1 MLTTKKDDRPLMLT
15 TKKDDRPLMFTYKED
30 ECGPHSKGK
39 DDENDGQGPP
49 GAFRSLQGG
58 GP

>member
-1 MLTTKKDDRPLMLT
+1 MLT